1 MLSVS
6 SLAIVVF
13 LGVLLYRFILYPAL
27 FSPLSKVPS
36 AHPLA
41 IITPVWITWIRYRSQ
56 ENTVIFKAHEEL
68 GPVVRLSPNEVSVNC
83 YEGGLKPVYS
93 ASFEKHD
100 FYPRLFTNYGG

>member
-1 MLSVS
+1 M
-6 SLAIVVF
+6 F
-13 LGVLLYRFILYPAL
+13 LGVLFHRFILYPAFL
-27 FSPLSKVPS
+27 SPLSKVPL

-41 IITPVWITWIRYRSQ
+41 SITPAWITWIRFRLR
-56 ENTVIFKAHEEL
+56 ENTTILDAHERL
-68 GPVVRLSPNEVSVNC
+68 GPVVRLGPNEVSVNC